1 MKEIKLK
8 KSPVRFDSEA
18 HRYWLGE
25 KELCGVTSTLI
36 KRAFPNKYSD
46 IPEEILANAAR
57 KGQELH
63 SMIEFHD
70 KFNTEAE
77 NIRIANYD
85 RLKAENGFKVVANEY
100 LVSDEKHYAS
110 SIDMVALKDEKE
122 ICLVDF
128 KTTWNLDKESCAL
141 QLSIYKRFFEM
152 QNKRH
157 KVKHIYVIWLPNKD
171 ENVAECIE
179 LSVVNPQ
186 VIDALIEAD
195 LRGDDIA
202 TKSPVEEKPDWY
214 ADIERDYFNWSSA
227 KAVAEQKLNEI
238 KAQLMERMQ
247 QENITQIKSDLYTVS
262 FIPAKKSMKFDSAAF
277 KKEHKDIYEQYQ
289 KESET
294 AASIRFLER
303 KKE

>member
-1 MKEIKLK
+1 M
-8 KSPVRFDSEA
+8 RFDAYKHE
-18 HRYWLGE
+18 YWLGDVQL
-25 KELCGVTSTLI
+25 KGITSTLI
-36 KRAFPNKYSD
+36 KRAFPNKYCG
-46 IPEEILANAAR
+46 IPDAILAEAAR
-57 KGQELH
+57 KGHELH
-63 SMIEFHD
+63 EQIQWHD
-70 KFNTEAE
+70 RYNTEAE

-110 SIDMVALKDEKE
+110 SIDMVATNADDE

-152 QNKRH
+152 QNKKL
-157 KVKHIYVIWLPNKD
+157 KVAHIFAIWLPNKD

-179 LSVVNPQ
+179 LGVVNPQ

-195 LRGDDIA
+195 LRGDDI
-202 TKSPVEEKPDWY
+202 KLPVDETPYWYPMLEEEYDKW
-214 ADIERDYFNWSSA
+214 NSL
-227 KAVAEQKLNEI
+227 KTLAESKLNGLKEE
-238 KAQLMERMQ
+238 LMERMQ

-262 FIPAKKSMKFDSAAF
+262 FIPSKKGMKFDSAAF

>member
-25 KELCGVTSTLI
+25 KELNGVTSTLI

-63 SMIEFHD
+63 SMIEIHD

-85 RLKAENGFKVVANEY
+85 RLKAENGLRTIANEY
-100 LVSDEKHYAS
+100 LVSDEEHYAS

-128 KTTWNLDKESCAL
+128 KTTWNLDKDSCAL

-152 QNKRH
+152 QNKKL
-157 KVKHIYVIWLPNKD
+157 KVKHIFVIWLPNKD

-195 LRGDDIA
+195 LRSEPLNIETPQA
-202 TKSPVEEKPDWY
+202 TPYWY
-214 ADIERDYFNWSSA
+214 DDIEREYKELMEVKNSVESR
-227 KAVAEQKLNEI
+227 LNEL
-238 KAQLMERMQ
+238 KSQLMEKMK
-247 QENITQIKSDLYTVS
+247 EANISQIKSDLYTVS
-262 FIPAKKSMKFDSAAF
+262 YIPAKVSKKFDSTAF
-277 KKEHKDIYEQYQ
+277 KKEHRDIYEQYQ

-294 AASIRFLER
+294 AASIRFLEH